1 MTTSTSTQRRPPLNV
16 DEAAEYLGV
25 KVRFV
30 RRLVNERRITFYK
43 VGRYVRFDP
52 EVLDQFLI
60 DSIVPVSEWSR

>member
-43 VGRYVRFDP
+43 VGRFVRLDP